1 MTDTTPTHPAALTVA
16 ELTRNH
22 TGKRVRIEHE
32 HPDPW
37 AVEGKLYQLHHEW
50 EEHELTTFGGE
61 IRRTKARTGTWVVVG
76 PSELT
81 VTGNERVTFL

>member
-1 MTDTTPTHPAALTVA
+1 MAEHTSPPALTVA

-37 AVEGKLYQLHHEW
+37 AVEGKLYSVRHETEETQLRA
-50 EEHELTTFGGE
+50 FDGKP
-61 IRRTKARTGTWVVVG
+61 IRATVSTRTWITVG
-76 PSELT
+76 PAE
-81 VTGNERVTFL
+81 VPATGNERVTFL